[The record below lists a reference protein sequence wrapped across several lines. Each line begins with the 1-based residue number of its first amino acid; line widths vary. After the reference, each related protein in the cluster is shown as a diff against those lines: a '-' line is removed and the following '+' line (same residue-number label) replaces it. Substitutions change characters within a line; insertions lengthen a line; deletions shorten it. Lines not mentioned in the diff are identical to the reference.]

1 MNKWFRIIVL
11 AAVAVATTGCFKKVT
26 MDCRYHVRPYY
37 QAESGG
43 IAMQGEG
50 MIAYAFAADTTQWT
64 VASYDD
70 ALNGVLTS
78 KTSGEKRSDAMERVE
93 QSDSTVVLQLTVTP
107 VTIVVVDP
115 INKLFGWR
123 MTEVAENLPD
133 LYVSITFRP
142 WSVKKRYVEGPW
154 RMNNEAYVAPEPETP
169 ETPDEPETPE
179 TPDVPTEPD
188 TPEGDDEGQEG
199 STQLIE

>member
-1 MNKWFRIIVL
+1 MNKWFRIITL
-11 AAVAVATTGCFKKVT
+11 AAVAVVVTGCFKKVT

-43 IAMQGEG
+43 VAVQGEG
-50 MIAYAFAADTTQWT
+50 IIAYAFAADTTQWT
-64 VASYDD
+64 VASYED

-115 INKLFGWR
+115 INKLFAWR
-123 MTEVAENLPD
+123 MTEVVENLPD
-133 LYVSITFRP
+133 LYVSVTFRP
-142 WSVKKRYVEGPW
+142 WSAKKRYVEGPW
-154 RMNNEAYVAPEPETP
+154 RMNNEAYVAPEVPEVPTDP
-169 ETPDEPETPE
+169 EQPEEEVDPDA
-179 TPDVPTEPD
+179 PTEP
-188 TPEGDDEGQEG
+188 TEGQ
-199 STQLIE
+199 

>member
-169 ETPDEPETPE
+169 ETPDVPETPE

>member
-43 IAMQGEG
+43 IAVQGEG

-169 ETPDEPETPE
+169 EVPETPE